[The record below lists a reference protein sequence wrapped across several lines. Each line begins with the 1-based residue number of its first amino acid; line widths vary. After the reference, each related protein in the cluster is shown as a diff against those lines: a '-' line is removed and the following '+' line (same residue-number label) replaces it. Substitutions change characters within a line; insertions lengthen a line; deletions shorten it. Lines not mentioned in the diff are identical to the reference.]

1 MKEYV
6 TIGTKNIAE
15 DIFRKI
21 LKITYCTETWEVS
34 TIDND

>member
-21 LKITYCTETWEVS
+21 IK
-34 TIDND
+34 TIRYKFL

>member
-21 LKITYCTETWEVS
+21 LRPLDI
-34 TIDND
+34 NFL